1 MTPQVLSSG
10 TLTGDDIVNP
20 AGESLG
26 TLKELMFDLSTGEV
40 AYAVMTRGGIAGM
53 GAKLFAVPWQLMNV
67 DGENKRL
74 VIDVDEEILDN
85 SPGFDPDNWPSFSDV
100 EWLEGVHRHFGT
112 DPYWVD
118 SPTPLT

>member
-112 DPYWVD
+112 DPYWDD